1 MTSFPHERNNT
12 FERRGGWMIANSPSM
27 SFSPLSEIHKA
38 LATSY
43 RLLLPIPVLLIG
55 QCLVEHDGFQA
66 NDLWLVTQF

>member
-1 MTSFPHERNNT
+1 
-12 FERRGGWMIANSPSM
+12 MIANSPSM